1 MNIQEIFD
9 RVIDQR
15 YYNVLTDN
23 SAMCNALHI
32 AWNWEAIN
40 ADEYLFARD
49 QIGQYLLET
58 DCVYLGDA
66 LAEAGL
72 PNTIEAR
79 TAIYRDWA
87 NRPSL
92 QSKEQA
98 ND

>member
-1 MNIQEIFD
+1 MNVQEIFN

-40 ADEYLFARD
+40 ADEYLFARG
-49 QIGQYLLET
+49 QIHKYLHHT
-58 DCVYLGDA
+58 DCAYLGDA

-87 NRPSL
+87 NRPKL
-92 QSKEQA
+92 LKEQA